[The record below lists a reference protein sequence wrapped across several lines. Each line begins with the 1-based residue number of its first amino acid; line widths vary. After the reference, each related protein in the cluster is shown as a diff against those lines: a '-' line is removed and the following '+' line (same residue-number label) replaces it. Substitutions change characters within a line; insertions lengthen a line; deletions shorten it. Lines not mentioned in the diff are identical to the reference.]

1 MSLLSKQ
8 DHDLAI
14 TALAIVADQE
24 DPTDPAVI
32 QMRQLLQWLKLQ
44 RDKMFPDN

>member
-14 TALAIVADQE
+14 CALGIVVEMEDPE
-24 DPTDPAVI
+24 DPTII
-32 QMRQLLQWLKLQ
+32 QMKQLLQWLRLQ
-44 RDKMFPDN
+44 RDKFDE

>member
-14 TALAIVADQE
+14 TALGIIVEME
-24 DPTDPAVI
+24 DPEDPAII
-32 QMRQLLQWLKLQ
+32 QMRQLLQWLRLQ
-44 RDKMFPDN
+44 RDKLD

>member
-14 TALAIVADQE
+14 TALAIVVEQE
-24 DPTDPAVI
+24 DQDDPAVI

-44 RDKMFPDN
+44 RERLFEP

>member
-1 MSLLSKQ
+1 MSLISKQ

-14 TALAIVADQE
+14 TALAIVVELE
-24 DPTDPAVI
+24 DPEDPAVI

-44 RDKMFPDN
+44 REKLFEP